1 MSMFPPLQMKISA
14 KSAQSYC
21 CKPHQWVNCDRLH
34 CVLYPLAYLI
44 VAIAD
49 GVSFVLS
56 IFG

>member
-1 MSMFPPLQMKISA
+1 MSMFPPLQIKISA
-14 KSAQSYC
+14 KSAQSYR

-34 CVLYPLAYLI
+34 CVFYVLAYLT

-49 GVSFVLS
+49 CVSFVLS